1 MARMSRLSTVATL
14 AAIGTLAF
22 AAQPLASGVKAGVLT
37 CSVASGWGFVIG
49 STRDLNCVYSP
60 PAGPPEHYA
69 GTVSKFGV
77 DIGYQS
83 NAVIV
88 WGVIAPTAQ
97 LSPGALAG
105 TYGGVTGSA
114 AAGVGAGANVLV
126 GGSNQTI
133 SLQPVSVEG
142 DTGLN
147 VAGGI
152 GEISLTPAP

>member
-1 MARMSRLSTVATL
+1 MRRLTRSATIAAMAALG
-14 AAIGTLAF
+14 ILAF
-22 AAQPLASGVKAGVLT
+22 GGQSRADGVKTGVLT

-60 PAGPPEHYA
+60 LAGPPEHYA

-152 GEISLTPAP
+152 GEISLSPAP

>member
-1 MARMSRLSTVATL
+1 MRRLTRSATIAAMAALG
-14 AAIGTLAF
+14 ILAF
-22 AAQPLASGVKAGVLT
+22 GGQSRADGVKTGVLT
-37 CSVASGWGFVIG
+37 CNVASGWGFVIG

-60 PAGPPEHYA
+60 LAGPPEHYA

-152 GEISLTPAP
+152 GEISLSPAP